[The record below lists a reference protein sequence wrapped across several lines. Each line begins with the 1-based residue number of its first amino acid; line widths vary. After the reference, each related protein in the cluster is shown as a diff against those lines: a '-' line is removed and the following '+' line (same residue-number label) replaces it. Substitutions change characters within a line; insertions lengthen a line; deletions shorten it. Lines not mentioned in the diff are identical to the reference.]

1 MEAGRWQ
8 EGRRGRPGSA
18 RREWRFALALLLC
31 SAAGNLPAAQWE
43 VPGGDTAALQAALD
57 TAAPGDT
64 VVLGPGA
71 FEVNLR
77 IERPLVLEGRPG
89 AVLDGGRRGRVVSIA
104 APDVTLRGLGIRRS
118 GIDLTAMDAG
128 IFVER
133 AGEGARI
140 LDNTLERTLFGIWV
154 DGAPGVLI
162 RGNRI
167 QGEPE
172 LRSQDRGNGVHL
184 YNTRDSR
191 VEGNEIREARDGI
204 YIDNSADCM
213 LERNRIHHLRYG
225 IHYMYSHDNTVR
237 DNLTWETRTGYALMQ
252 SRSLTV
258 TGNRSE
264 GDTNYGILMNFITYS
279 EIAGNRVR
287 SVARGQG
294 YITGGSDVPGAEG
307 KGIFIYNSLY
317 NDIRNNRFAD
327 GDIGIHL
334 TAGSEENRL
343 HGNDFIGNRVQVKYV
358 ASREQE
364 WSHEGRGNFWSDY
377 LGWDL
382 DADGVGDRYYEPN
395 DAVDKL
401 LWKYPL
407 ARLLMN
413 SPAVQALR
421 WVQREFPVFR
431 SPGVRDSHP
440 LMLPAASAE
449 H

>member
-1 MEAGRWQ
+1 MTLRPASDMTPSRPAVGGWRRLCLAPLLACLAG
-8 EGRRGRPGSA
+8 S
-18 RREWRFALALLLC
+18 
-31 SAAGNLPAAQWE
+31 LPAAQW
-43 VPGGDTAALQAALD
+43 VIPGGDAAALEAALQD
-57 TAAPGDT
+57 AAPGDT
-64 VVLGPGA
+64 VLLDPGT
-71 FEVNLR
+71 FTVNLR
-77 IERPLVLEGRPG
+77 VDRPLVLEGRPG
-89 AVLDGGRRGRVVSIA
+89 AVLDGDRRGRVVTIA
-104 APDVTLRGLGIRRS
+104 APEVTLRGLEIRRS

-128 IFVER
+128 VFVER
-133 AGEGARI
+133 AGAGARI
-140 LDNTLERTLFGIWV
+140 LDNTLARSLFGIWV
-154 DGAPGVLI
+154 DGAPGVLV

-172 LRSQDRGNGVHL
+172 LRSQDRGNGIHL
-184 YNTRDSR
+184 FNTRDSR
-191 VEGNEIREARDGI
+191 VEGNEIWEARDGI
-204 YIDNSADCM
+204 YIDNSADCI

-279 EIAGNRVR
+279 EIAGNRVQ
-287 SVARGQG
+287 SVARGQA

-317 NDIRNNRFAD
+317 NEIRNNRFAD

-334 TAGSEENRL
+334 TAGSEDNHL
-343 HGNDFIGNRVQVKYV
+343 YGNDFVNNRVQVKYV

-364 WSHEGRGNFWSDY
+364 WSHEGHGNFWSDY

-382 DADGVGDRYYEPN
+382 DADGVGDRHYEPN

-440 LMLPAASAE
+440 LMMPAGLPE